1 MGVPF
6 IRPITS
12 SASRASALNAREQ
25 REIGVPW
32 SAEMV
37 AIHLAQRDSVVFSAA
52 AGRDLA
58 VAIAMASDSGRDID
72 VTVDIHLQ
80 TTQLTAV
87 AYAAGR
93 SATVPACTFRRNSFE
108 TV

>member
-12 SASRASALNAREQ
+12 RASRAGALNAREQ
-25 REIGVPW
+25 REMGVPW

-52 AGRDLA
+52 AGRDLP
-58 VAIAMASDSGRDID
+58 VAIAMADASGRDID

-80 TTQLTAV
+80 TIQLAAV
-87 AYAAGR
+87 AYAARR
-93 SATVPACTFRRNSFE
+93 SATVPGMHFSAKFI
-108 TV
+108 